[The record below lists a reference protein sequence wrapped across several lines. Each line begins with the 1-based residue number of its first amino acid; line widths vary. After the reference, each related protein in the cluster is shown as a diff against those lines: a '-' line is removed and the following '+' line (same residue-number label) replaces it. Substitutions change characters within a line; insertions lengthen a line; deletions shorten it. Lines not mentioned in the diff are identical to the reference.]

1 MHATICN
8 MIIDLVHNSIEAGA
22 TEITL
27 KIEEKDSNLS
37 VVIEDNG
44 RGMNAETLTKAM
56 DPFYTDGQKHKHRK
70 VGLGLAFLYQT
81 VEMTHGTVAIR
92 SQEGE
97 GTTVRFN
104 LDPSHIDLPEFGN
117 FAQAAVAM
125 ISHGF
130 EGDLTIEHS
139 VNKKSYTA
147 NKAELIEVLGD
158 LSEMESLILLKQFI
172 EENEKDILDCE
183 AIFPVIHPE
192 IRNQQSTIGNF
203 NERWA
208 IYGKNDT

>member
-1 MHATICN
+1 
-8 MIIDLVHNSIEAGA
+8 
-22 TEITL
+22 
-27 KIEEKDSNLS
+27 
-37 VVIEDNG
+37 
-44 RGMNAETLTKAM
+44 
-56 DPFYTDGQKHKHRK
+56 
-70 VGLGLAFLYQT
+70 
-81 VEMTHGTVAIR
+81 
-92 SQEGE
+92 
-97 GTTVRFN
+97 
-104 LDPSHIDLPEFGN
+104 
-117 FAQAAVAM
+117 
-125 ISHGF
+125 
-130 EGDLTIEHS
+130 